1 MSSKKFSW
9 KKLVLTVMWT
19 VVCTATIVLLV
30 AAARN
35 KNGKRCKDVIVTIK
49 GVDETEYVSKSQILK
64 TISGG
69 RPDLLK
75 GAPVKTFDLQ
85 QLEELLERN
94 LWIRNAELFF
104 DNNDVLHADITQR

>member
-1 MSSKKFSW
+1 M
-9 KKLVLTVMWT
+9 
-19 VVCTATIVLLV
+19 VLLV

-35 KNGKRCKDVIVTIK
+35 QNGKVCKEVLVHIK
-49 GVDETEYVSKSQILK
+49 GVGGVEYVSKKEILK

-69 RPDLLK
+69 RPDLMK
-75 GAPVKTFDLQ
+75 GQLVKTFDLQ

-104 DNNDVLHADITQR
+104 DNNDQLHVDVTEREPVARVFRVNGQSFYIDDMG